1 MLLYSSTELD
11 GLRKLALIRHR
22 QLELNEVDSFLEQR
36 LKKVGFEVSPS
47 QPKTLADGN
56 CFVHATIDQLR

>member
-1 MLLYSSTELD
+1 MVFYSGTELN

-22 QLELNEVDSFLEQR
+22 QLQLEEVDPFLEQR
-36 LKKVGFEVSPS
+36 LKKIGYEVSPS